1 MNEEILF
8 MGHNIAYWEELQK
21 RAEELQAVDLIQ
33 EIADLRGKLSFLKSR
48 VEQMNKVIS
57 DL

>member
-8 MGHNIAYWEELQK
+8 MGYNVAYWEELQK
-21 RAEELQAVDLIQ
+21 RAEELQAVDFIQ
-33 EIADLRGKLSFLKSR
+33 EIANLKGKLSFLKSR
-48 VEQMNKVIS
+48 VEQMNEVIS